1 MRSWTRLALVLV
13 PVSILVGCNFIQAA
27 QRPIKLY
34 EGQERPREEL
44 ALLNFCV
51 VLGRPFPG
59 TVTVKI
65 DDKDVITE
73 TYYQASDRARYWG
86 ALSCRAMI
94 PPGEH
99 KVYYKASGSAW
110 PGSSFGGVVDFEA
123 GKTYYFIHDDKETD
137 WLQRNRRTTSW
148 LEDDDGNVLAGTK
161 TK

>member
-1 MRSWTRLALVLV
+1 M
-13 PVSILVGCNFIQAA
+13 SILVGCCFIQRA
-27 QRPIKLY
+27 QKPIKLY
-34 EGQERPREEL
+34 EGQERSSEEL

-51 VLGRPFPG
+51 VIGRPFPG
-59 TVTVKI
+59 RVTVKI
-65 DDKDVITE
+65 DGKDAITE

-86 ALSCRAMI
+86 ALSCRARI
-94 PPGEH
+94 LPGEH
-99 KVYYKASGSAW
+99 RIYYEASGSAW
-110 PGSSFGGVVDFEA
+110 PGSSFEGVVNFEA